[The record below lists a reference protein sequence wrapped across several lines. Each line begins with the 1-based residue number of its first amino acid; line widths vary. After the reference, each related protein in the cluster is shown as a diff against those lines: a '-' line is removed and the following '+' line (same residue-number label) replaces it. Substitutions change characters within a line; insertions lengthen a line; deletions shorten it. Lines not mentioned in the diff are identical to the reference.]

1 MVREN
6 LRTEFIVLTDL
17 ILFEKQF
24 VNILTFFLFLTF
36 GKSGEGDKTAHLAP
50 SLPLPPRRQWTGRYQ
65 STSQYFPEQYTL
77 LKKMAPV
84 NRYLD
89 ILIYWNRFWVIFPFL
104 KQYIGIYN
112 LTKPRKFIFQVN
124 AVLHAS
130 STTGCIE

>member
-50 SLPLPPRRQWTGRYQ
+50 SLPPLAGNGR
-65 STSQYFPEQYTL
+65 E
-77 LKKMAPV
+77 
-84 NRYLD
+84 D
-89 ILIYWNRFWVIFPFL
+89 IRAHPNIFRNNTPCL
-104 KQYIGIYN
+104 
-112 LTKPRKFIFQVN
+112 RKW
-124 AVLHAS
+124 HP
-130 STTGCIE
+130 